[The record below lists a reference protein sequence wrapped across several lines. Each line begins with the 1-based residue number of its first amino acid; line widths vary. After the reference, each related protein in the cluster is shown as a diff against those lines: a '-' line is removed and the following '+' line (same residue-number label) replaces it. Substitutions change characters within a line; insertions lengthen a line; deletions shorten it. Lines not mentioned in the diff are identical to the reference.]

1 MVKNLPV
8 NTGDPR
14 DVGSVPGLER
24 SPGVGNGTPLQYSC
38 LENSMGRGFW
48 QITVYGT
55 VKSQTQLSTGLLIL
69 KSTYYSS
76 DTVEFSKVHYLT

>member
-69 KSTYYSS
+69 KSTYSS